1 MNVKTN
7 NIFKKDQV
15 EYLPDAIR
23 AKLYGNCLEDD
34 ISILRYLL
42 CDILADLPLDKI
54 NKYLNTNFEE
64 VLWKR
69 NYII

>member
-23 AKLYGNCLEDD
+23 AKLYGNCLEED

-42 CDILADLPLDKI
+42 CDVLADMPLDKI
-54 NKYLNTNFEE
+54 NKYLGTNFEE
-64 VLWKR
+64 AE
-69 NYII
+69 